1 MSSVFKT
8 GKHRALEQSDF
19 LPLSKE
25 NRTSFV
31 TENIQENW
39 RKEKRKCH
47 ETAREQPK
55 LWKSVIRTISFREVM
70 ILICMGIFRSFLRI
84 PQPLLL
90 GYLISSLMSTEP
102 RQKMFL
108 YGCALVLGFSALME
122 KLSSQTLM
130 YRCELLGIT
139 LSSALNG
146 LVYHKV
152 GTFASVNCR
161 GRDNSVEKRRS
172 E

>member
-1 MSSVFKT
+1 
-8 GKHRALEQSDF
+8 
-19 LPLSKE
+19 
-25 NRTSFV
+25 
-31 TENIQENW
+31 
-39 RKEKRKCH
+39 
-47 ETAREQPK
+47 
-55 LWKSVIRTISFREVM
+55 
-70 ILICMGIFRSFLRI
+70 MGIFRSLLRI

-90 GYLISSLMSTEP
+90 GYLISSPMSTES

-108 YGCALVLGFSALME
+108 YGCALILGFSALMD

-146 LVYHKV
+146 LVYKV
-152 GTFASVNCR
+152 DTFASVNYR
-161 GRDNSVEKRRS
+161 GRDNSVEKPRS